1 MAKRVISPVLK
12 SCACTINP
20 YKDREITK
28 PHLAMTPQQVKELT
42 DRGIAV
48 SLPNGQFLDGESNDG
63 WSIDPVF
70 KRDADLPS
78 TWELE
83 TLSRSKLIRAHRAD
97 KKKFGE

>member
-1 MAKRVISPVLK
+1 MAKRVLNSEIGTCRCVVDE
-12 SCACTINP
+12 
-20 YKDREITK
+20 YKDKEITK

-48 SLPNGQFLDGESNDG
+48 SLPNGQFLDGESNEG
-63 WSIDPVF
+63 WSIDPAF

-97 KKKFGE
+97 KKKFGD